1 MPSTKPDALAVEFA
15 AYMDGVL
22 NGKIPA
28 ATLVRRC
35 VLRHL
40 ADVRDGAKRGLRFD
54 FEAGARVVRYFTL
67 LHHWKGEWAGEPF
80 QLNLWQKFRLIV
92 LFGWK
97 RADGTRRF
105 RTGYTEVPRKN
116 GKTSEIAGVGLYF
129 LTADGEAGAEI
140 YSAATKKDQARI
152 ILTDADKMRQ
162 RSPALKSR
170 VVSSG
175 GKYVQ
180 NLAYLETAS
189 KFEVLAADSEKLD
202 GLNVHAGLIDELHAH
217 KDRKLWDVLD
227 TATGSRRQPMMLA
240 ITTAGSDEESI
251 GGELHRYGERIL
263 EGFDKPD
270 GVKDDTFFAFISA
283 ADKDDDPYSPE
294 TWAKANPNLGVSV
307 KLDDLERKAARA
319 KLLPSARNAF
329 LRLHLNIWTQTETA
343 WLDLDKWDA
352 CRGAVDLDQLKGC
365 ECWGGLDLASKLD
378 LTAFALVF
386 RKAGNYYLKEW
397 FWMPEESAKER
408 RRKEPFWGP
417 WFDDGLIQTTPGSV
431 IDYEFIEKHIVAC
444 SELYD
449 LRDVAFDP
457 WSAQQTATQLNEKHG
472 IKMQEFRQGFA
483 SLNEP
488 SKEFEKLI
496 ASKGIVHGGNPVM
509 RWMVANVAVKTDPA
523 GNIKPVK
530 PEAKTGKKIDGVVAT
545 IMAIGRAM
553 LADSGEIVFRVF

>member
-1 MPSTKPDALAVEFA
+1 MPKTKSDALAADFT

-22 NGKIPA
+22 SEKIPA
-28 ATLVRRC
+28 ATLVKRC

-152 ILTDADKMRQ
+152 ILTDAEMMRR
-162 RSPALKSR
+162 RSPALRSR
-170 VVSSG
+170 VVASG

-180 NLAYLETAS
+180 NLAYLPTAS

-227 TATGSRRQPMMLA
+227 TATGARRQPMMLA

-283 ADKDDDPYSPE
+283 ADKDDDPYSPA

-319 KLLPSARNAF
+319 KELPSARNAF

-352 CRGAVDLDQLKGC
+352 CRGVVDLEKLKGC

-378 LTAFALVF
+378 LTAFVLVF
-386 RKAGNYYLKEW
+386 RKDEKYFIREW
-397 FWMPEESAKER
+397 FWMPEEAAKER

-417 WFDDGLIQTTPGSV
+417 WLDQGLIEMTPGSV
-431 IDYEFIEKHIVAC
+431 TDYGFIENQIAQC
-444 SELYD
+444 SHAFD
-449 LRDVAFDP
+449 LKEIAFDP
-457 WSAQQTATQLNEKHG
+457 WNATQTATRLKEEHG
-472 IKMQEFRQGFA
+472 IEMVEFRQGFA
-483 SLNEP
+483 SMNEP

-496 ASKGIVHGGNPVM
+496 ASRNLIQGGNPLM
-509 RWMVANVAVKTDPA
+509 RWMIGNVAVKEDPA

-530 PEAKTGKKIDGVVAT
+530 PESKTGKKIDGVVAS
-545 IMAIGRAM
+545 IMGLGRAM
-553 LADSGEIVFRVF
+553 LSDSGDIVFRSF